1 MKGFFL
7 EILCPILLI
16 VIGLLVSK
24 VKFKMESDATIV
36 TIEDMGKETIYYYD
50 GGASI
55 SDLDT
60 KFVVSKGN
68 VTASKEVTISSSSNN
83 KILSY
88 YTSLYEKKDSSCFG
102 AILFLP
108 NTDSSTTYTY
118 SFVEYIN
125 TQARQGAM
133 YITYYFLQQIIAAKT
148 NGVSVSF
155 TNYPMPLTKKLQNSA
170 DQTSNSLIVFFVA
183 VAFSLIP
190 ANFITII
197 VKEKVNNSKHLMKI
211 SGMSFSAYW
220 IVNYIFELIKYYFT
234 AGVCMLLIYLF
245 NFYPKYFIIFY
256 IIYGPSMTSFTYL
269 LSFSFDE
276 ETSSQNGA
284 ILLNFLIGALGS
296 SVVLMFR
303 GLENMKKFGRFMEI
317 IFNFIPSFSFA
328 FTYDVLLNKY
338 LLLIVDYPDDWYFKK
353 DSLMISP
360 EYTGLELFFLIF
372 TFILYCLLLIR
383 KEYKST
389 RFSESP
395 NNRLPSKS
403 QDENVLKE
411 IARANFE
418 NYNPIPNQNYG
429 YATNNQNLN
438 FANQNNQYVN
448 NEDIKIIPDNNINL
462 SGGNQNV
469 TNINNVQKQEY
480 AIHIQ
485 NLEKYYTRRGCCGTC
500 CCLCC
505 NLFNCCRC
513 CVCSCCE
520 EITPAVRNI
529 SFCLEYGECFG
540 LLGVNGAGKTT
551 TFKCITNEL
560 NKNNGNIF
568 IDGLPITSNFE
579 KVSQMFGYCPQ
590 FDAIFEYM
598 SVYENLEFYARIKG
612 ISGENL
618 EKVIMAMIEEMS
630 LGEFTNK
637 ISGRLSGG
645 NKRKLSVAISM
656 ICNPPIILLDEPST
670 GMDPEARRFM
680 WAVIHKISTKR
691 KKSSVIMTT
700 HSMDEAETLCKR
712 MGIMVNGEFAC
723 MGSTTEIKE
732 KYGYGFEV
740 DIRIKPMKEEEIHRF
755 LDAKHIERDFIVT
768 DGNIKETLIKCG
780 KDNFVYELQKG
791 RLGEKLIRTIQL
803 NGKLK
808 VSQLLSWI
816 YYNENALQL
825 IKIAKE
831 YFPEVI
837 LTEFIGNNF
846 LFKLKKN
853 ENSKSIG
860 FLFGLFE
867 SAKDKCN
874 ITEYSIQQ
882 TSLEQIF
889 NMFAVEQGK
898 DRSNPI
904 VNLDEEK
911 KTEIIIDDQL
921 IQNLIGN

>member
-1 MKGFFL
+1 M
-7 EILCPILLI
+7 
-16 VIGLLVSK
+16 
-24 VKFKMESDATIV
+24 
-36 TIEDMGKETIYYYD
+36 
-50 GGASI
+50 
-55 SDLDT
+55 
-60 KFVVSKGN
+60 
-68 VTASKEVTISSSSNN
+68 
-83 KILSY
+83 
-88 YTSLYEKKDSSCFG
+88 
-102 AILFLP
+102 
-108 NTDSSTTYTY
+108 
-118 SFVEYIN
+118 
-125 TQARQGAM
+125 
-133 YITYYFLQQIIAAKT
+133 
-148 NGVSVSF
+148 
-155 TNYPMPLTKKLQNSA
+155 
-170 DQTSNSLIVFFVA
+170 
-183 VAFSLIP
+183 
-190 ANFITII
+190 
-197 VKEKVNNSKHLMKI
+197 
-211 SGMSFSAYW
+211 
-220 IVNYIFELIKYYFT
+220 
-234 AGVCMLLIYLF
+234 
-245 NFYPKYFIIFY
+245 
-256 IIYGPSMTSFTYL
+256 
-269 LSFSFDE
+269 
-276 ETSSQNGA
+276 
-284 ILLNFLIGALGS
+284 
-296 SVVLMFR
+296 
-303 GLENMKKFGRFMEI
+303 
-317 IFNFIPSFSFA
+317 
-328 FTYDVLLNKY
+328 
-338 LLLIVDYPDDWYFKK
+338 
-353 DSLMISP
+353 
-360 EYTGLELFFLIF
+360 
-372 TFILYCLLLIR
+372 LLIR

-418 NYNPIPNQNYG
+418 NYNPIPNQNYD

-448 NEDIKIIPDNNINL
+448 NEDINIIPDNNINL

-560 NKNNGNIF
+560 NRNNGNIF

-780 KDNFVYELQKG
+780 KENFIYELQKG
-791 RLGEKLIRTIQL
+791 RLGEKLVRTIQL